1 MLPEGWKISKL
12 GEISRITTGS
22 TPPTKNES
30 FYYGDILFIT
40 PADLGENKYVTQ
52 TERTLSSLGAECT
65 RLIPKGSVLF
75 SCIGTIGK
83 IGINKE
89 DSATN
94 QQINSLFPNE
104 NNNSDFIY
112 YSLILYKPS
121 INNLAS
127 KQAVP
132 IINKKTFSNVPILI
146 PPLPEQ
152 KKIAAILSTW
162 DRAIEGTEK
171 LLANSQQQKKALMQ
185 QLLTG
190 KKRLPGFTGE
200 WKFTTLDSLT
210 DQINNGLNYDSKTT
224 SGLPVTRIETISL
237 GKIDF
242 SKIGYAP
249 DNDKTRNF
257 KLESG
262 DILYSHI
269 NSIDHIGK
277 VSYYNHEKDLYHGM
291 NLLNIRTNKKNSSC
305 YLYYIFQ
312 SHIGKK
318 FAVTH
323 AKSAVN
329 QASISISDL
338 KMFLLKMPPLPEQK
352 TIAAVLSTADEEITA
367 IEADLARL
375 RQEKKA
381 LMQQLLT
388 GKRRVKVD

>member
-1 MLPEGWKISKL
+1 MYAL
-12 GEISRITTGS
+12 
-22 TPPTKNES
+22 
-30 FYYGDILFIT
+30 D
-40 PADLGENKYVTQ
+40 
-52 TERTLSSLGAECT
+52 TERLSF
-65 RLIPKGSVLF
+65 I

-210 DQINNGLNYDSKTT
+210 DQINNGLNYDSK
-224 SGLPVTRIETISL
+224 
-237 GKIDF
+237 
-242 SKIGYAP
+242 
-249 DNDKTRNF
+249 N
-257 KLESG
+257 
-262 DILYSHI
+262 
-269 NSIDHIGK
+269 
-277 VSYYNHEKDLYHGM
+277 
-291 NLLNIRTNKKNSSC
+291 NIRFTGYSDRN
-305 YLYYIFQ
+305 YLF
-312 SHIGKK
+312 GE
-318 FAVTH
+318 
-323 AKSAVN
+323 N
-329 QASISISDL
+329 
-338 KMFLLKMPPLPEQK
+338 
-352 TIAAVLSTADEEITA
+352 
-367 IEADLARL
+367 
-375 RQEKKA
+375 
-381 LMQQLLT
+381 
-388 GKRRVKVD
+388 

>member
-1 MLPEGWKISKL
+1 MLPEGWRNTIISEACELINGRGFKPHEWSRKGLPIIRIQNLNGSQEYNFYSGEFDKKILVQDGQLLFAWSGSK
-12 GEISRITTGS
+12 GT
-22 TPPTKNES
+22 S
-30 FYYGDILFIT
+30 FGPHIWNGPNGLLNYHTWKVLPKPSANILFLNQYFRYIT
-40 PADLGENKYVTQ
+40 SHIENKSHGASALVHTQ
-52 TERTLSSLGAECT
+52 
-65 RLIPKGSVLF
+65 KG
-75 SCIGTIGK
+75 
-83 IGINKE
+83 E
-89 DSATN
+89 M
-94 QQINSLFPNE
+94 E
-104 NNNSDFIY
+104 NIS
-112 YSLILYKPS
+112 IL
-121 INNLAS
+121 L
-127 KQAVP
+127 
-132 IINKKTFSNVPILI
+132 

-162 DRAIEGTEK
+162 DCAIDGMEK

-257 KLESG
+257 KLEYG

-318 FAVTH
+318 FAITH

-352 TIAAVLSTADEEITA
+352 AIAAVLSTADEEITA
-367 IEADLARL
+367 LESDLTRL
-375 RQEKKA
+375 RQEKRA

-388 GKRRVKVD
+388 GKRRVTVD

>member
-1 MLPEGWKISKL
+1 M

-132 IINKKTFSNVPILI
+132 IINKKRFQMFQFSSHLSPNRRRSRRSSRRGIVRLRERKSFWPTASSR
-146 PPLPEQ
+146 
-152 KKIAAILSTW
+152 KKPSC
-162 DRAIEGTEK
+162 
-171 LLANSQQQKKALMQ
+171 S
-185 QLLTG
+185 
-190 KKRLPGFTGE
+190 
-200 WKFTTLDSLT
+200 
-210 DQINNGLNYDSKTT
+210 
-224 SGLPVTRIETISL
+224 
-237 GKIDF
+237 
-242 SKIGYAP
+242 
-249 DNDKTRNF
+249 
-257 KLESG
+257 
-262 DILYSHI
+262 
-269 NSIDHIGK
+269 
-277 VSYYNHEKDLYHGM
+277 
-291 NLLNIRTNKKNSSC
+291 NSS
-305 YLYYIFQ
+305 Q
-312 SHIGKK
+312 
-318 FAVTH
+318 
-323 AKSAVN
+323 AKNACRGSRGN
-329 QASISISDL
+329 GRKSL
-338 KMFLLKMPPLPEQK
+338 
-352 TIAAVLSTADEEITA
+352 
-367 IEADLARL
+367 
-375 RQEKKA
+375 
-381 LMQQLLT
+381 
-388 GKRRVKVD
+388 